1 MEDEDSR
8 MRLKDF
14 LFGGSIE
21 SSPVADFGLLVLRFA
36 TGFALALSHGYG
48 KLLDPNRFI
57 NGAVAGLGFPAPTLF
72 GWLAIFSEFFG
83 GILLALGLLTRPA
96 AFLVLGV
103 MLTAYFGIH
112 FNQTFDKQELAV
124 LYGLIAIAFLLKGSG
139 RYGFDALL
147 RGSGRGSRR

>member
-1 MEDEDSR
+1 
-8 MRLKDF
+8 MRIKDF

-21 SSPVADFGLLVLRFA
+21 SSPLADVGLLVLRLA

-57 NGAVAGLGFPAPTLF
+57 STAVAGLGLPAPTLF

-103 MLTAYFGIH
+103 MLTAFFGIH
-112 FNQTFDKQELAV
+112 AADPFARKELAL
-124 LYGLIAIAFLLKGSG
+124 LYGLIAVAFLLKGSG